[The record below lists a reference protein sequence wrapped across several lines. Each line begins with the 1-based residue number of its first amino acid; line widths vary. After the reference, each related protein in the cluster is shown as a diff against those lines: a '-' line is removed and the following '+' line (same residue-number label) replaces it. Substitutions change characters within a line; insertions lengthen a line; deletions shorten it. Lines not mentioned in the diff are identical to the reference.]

1 MKKALSLILVL
12 ALAASM
18 LCTAAFA
25 EGSKTDVFQPTGSG
39 SKTDVFQPT
48 GSGSKTDVFDATG
61 SGSKTNLF
69 DTFEVEFTET
79 ESKLDVITVEEMAV
93 AIAEAEEDV
102 DAEALVVVSQQDYT
116 AGEYPVFV
124 TFYGE
129 GTEEVTICQFVKYE
143 GADTWKLIYTGLA
156 GEWTAEFEA
165 AGTYA
170 IAVLAD

>member
-1 MKKALSLILVL
+1 M
-12 ALAASM
+12 AA
-18 LCTAAFA
+18 
-25 EGSKTDVFQPTGSG
+25 
-39 SKTDVFQPT
+39 
-48 GSGSKTDVFDATG
+48 
-61 SGSKTNLF
+61 
-69 DTFEVEFTET
+69 
-79 ESKLDVITVEEMAV
+79 

-170 IAVLAD
+170 IAVLAG